1 MGLPIDFAMLTFLI
15 SIGLIALLAVA
26 VAPVRGAVAGVVLA
40 ANSIASAWIFVLM
53 ILVTADIVARFAL
66 NAPISGV
73 TEIVEISILS
83 VLYLQVTHALKTGR
97 ITRSDA
103 LYTML
108 RRKAPWLGESLGFLF
123 HIAGA
128 ALAVVLIIGG
138 WPQWIRAFEGNYFV
152 GNVGVFTF
160 PQWPQKFLLVAGS
173 ALIAIQFVLLAADNI
188 RALAGKAPLET
199 TDAESVE
206 VIAFAEDRSRDE

>member
-1 MGLPIDFAMLTFLI
+1 MIIFLI
-15 SIGLIALLAVA
+15 SIAVVSVLAIAL
-26 VAPVRGAVAGVVLA
+26 APVRGAFAGVVLA

-53 ILVTADIVARFAL
+53 VLVTADIFARFAL

-73 TEIVEISILS
+73 TEIVEISILG
-83 VLYLQVTHALKTGR
+83 VLYLQVTHALKAGR

-108 RRKAPWLGESLGFLF
+108 RRRLPWLGESLGFLF

-128 ALAVVLIIGG
+128 VLAVVLIIGG
-138 WPQWIRAFEGNYFV
+138 WPQWIRAYEGNFFV

-160 PQWPQKFLLVAGS
+160 PQWPQKFLMVVGS
-173 ALIAIQFVLLAADNI
+173 ALIAIQFVLLAIDNI
-188 RALAGKAPLET
+188 RALKGKPPLEA
-199 TDAESVE
+199 TDTVSVE
-206 VIAFAEDRSRDE
+206 ITAIAEDGSRDES